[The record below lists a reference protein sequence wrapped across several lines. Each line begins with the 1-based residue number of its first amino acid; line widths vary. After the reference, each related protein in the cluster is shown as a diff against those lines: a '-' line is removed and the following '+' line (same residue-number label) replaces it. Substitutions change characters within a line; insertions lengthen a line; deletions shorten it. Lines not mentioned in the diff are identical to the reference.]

1 VIEQGTELGRSF
13 LAEDVFEEL
22 WLGETYRAFEATS
35 LDDHFPIVENVDDDL
50 LHECSCTAMTW
61 VILPGYMGE
70 RGRKLV
76 NLIANAG
83 TSETVNLIAK
93 MAIAMTIRMRVIS
106 LIQWGLSLSGRVSF
120 ASRID
125 LLEVGGSKRR
135 AA

>member
-1 VIEQGTELGRSF
+1 
-13 LAEDVFEEL
+13 
-22 WLGETYRAFEATS
+22 
-35 LDDHFPIVENVDDDL
+35 
-50 LHECSCTAMTW
+50 MTW

-106 LIQWGLSLSGRVSF
+106 LIQ
-120 ASRID
+120 
-125 LLEVGGSKRR
+125 
-135 AA
+135 